1 MTAEELAE
9 VMKAVDANRPHIT
22 QTMNFNAPIGQQISH
37 VDKIEAHFDK
47 DMGMQITN
55 VGDVAGVANNKSEDE
70 KETGKDHELCIT
82 LNSKQQAI
90 LKDAEKEGIIKY
102 NPTQQGYVVGDQSS
116 KVLVAYLC
124 GKLFCGDYTNK
135 NGQWKAGGIFN
146 EAKHCKNLFDF
157 DVAGTRRSA
166 QGNGAGK
173 SPIGHERVDKIFE

>member
-1 MTAEELAE
+1 MTKEELEE

-70 KETGKDHELCIT
+70 EETGKDHELCIT
-82 LNSKQQAI
+82 LNSKQQAK
-90 LKDAEKEGIIKY
+90 LKAAEEEGIIKY
-102 NPTQQGYVVGDQSS
+102 NPTQQGYNVGDQSS
-116 KVLVAYLC
+116 NVLVAYLC
-124 GKLFCGDYTNK
+124 GKMFCRDYTSED
-135 NGQWKAGGIFN
+135 GRWKAGGRFD
-146 EAKHCKNLFDF
+146 EAKYCKELFGF